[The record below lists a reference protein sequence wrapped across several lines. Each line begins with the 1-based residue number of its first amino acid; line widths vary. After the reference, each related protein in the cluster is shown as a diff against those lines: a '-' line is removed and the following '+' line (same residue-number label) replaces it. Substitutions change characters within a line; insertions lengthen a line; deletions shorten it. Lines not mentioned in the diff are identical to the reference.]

1 MAAVENKEDSDDML
15 SLIRRTSD
23 TFQRELEGLLE
34 YMHCIMCL
42 TCIWKYMGTEHI
54 IPELETCIVFKCIMY
69 TWGLHV

>member
-1 MAAVENKEDSDDML
+1 
-15 SLIRRTSD
+15 
-23 TFQRELEGLLE
+23 
-34 YMHCIMCL
+34 MHCIMYL